1 MDTIKKRSNV
11 LNTDSQKTS
20 QDNPISQEKSSG
32 NGVFVIVECESTICT
47 VRQKAIFT
55 KIEASDYTDAL
66 FKFKTLKQLKN
77 LPHHTMII
85 PESVVNYYPQGV

>member
-32 NGVFVIVECESTICT
+32 NGVFVIVECESTLCT

-55 KIEASDYTDAL
+55 KIKATDYTDAL
-66 FKFKTLKQLKN
+66 LKFKALRRLN
-77 LPHHTMII
+77 RLPQHTMII
-85 PESVVNYYPQGV
+85 PEAFVNYYPKGV